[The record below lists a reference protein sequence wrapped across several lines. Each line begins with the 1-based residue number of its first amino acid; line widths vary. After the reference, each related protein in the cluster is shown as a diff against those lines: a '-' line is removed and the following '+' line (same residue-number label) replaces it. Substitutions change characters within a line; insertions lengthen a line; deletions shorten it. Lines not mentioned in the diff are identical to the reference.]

1 MTSLYND
8 LIPQL
13 HLVYIHPGYA
23 QVLIILHV
31 NHAARLRSFHH
42 NFFQEKD
49 PNIGELLQTSPDI
62 HFLVA
67 CRHKKAVDTRALQN
81 RINSFIGE
89 GVQAQ
94 NSVKVI
100 AQCLRQTCKIAE
112 MILQ

>member
-1 MTSLYND
+1 MSLYND

-49 PNIGELLQTSPDI
+49 PNNVSDGLTGQLDEWHSTYKSRTRNILHCMSNQGVGGYRVGFEQRHFDVCALRYFIYQSSLSLQT
-62 HFLVA
+62 
-67 CRHKKAVDTRALQN
+67 
-81 RINSFIGE
+81 
-89 GVQAQ
+89 
-94 NSVKVI
+94 
-100 AQCLRQTCKIAE
+100 
-112 MILQ
+112 